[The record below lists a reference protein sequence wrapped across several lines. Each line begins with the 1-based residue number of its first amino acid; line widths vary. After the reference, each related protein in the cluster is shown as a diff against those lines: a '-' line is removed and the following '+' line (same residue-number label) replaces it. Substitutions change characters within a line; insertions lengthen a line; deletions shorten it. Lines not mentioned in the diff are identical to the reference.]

1 MLVFLTK
8 PYWEDSVREFI
19 PEAVSD
25 TFHSA
30 KEFTTQIIDTDFDFN
45 HIKDQATSIYASIV
59 DFVQEQ
65 EQEQEHVEKPTLTT
79 PDEQLFSIGNVELG
93 DTRTEVEEIYGE
105 PMRRSENE
113 YGLDWFT
120 YHEHYQNFMMIG
132 YDDQKM
138 VRGLFTNQDLVSSQV
153 NIRLGDTKEVV
164 NETLGEP
171 EDAIRN
177 GRFNYLINSEGEY
190 DVYQIDGNYITIFYD
205 IHEGYEFTA
214 LQLIDENLEAT
225 KDTLYTPRSEALK
238 EGFEFQLF
246 DLTNATRVHHNLPIL
261 EWNDS
266 VKETARKHSTD
277 MAKNNFFSH
286 TNVQGKS
293 PFDRMEEDHIPFT
306 SAGENLAYGQFS
318 SIFAHQGLMNSLG
331 HRENILN
338 NVFTELGIGVDFNDN
353 DQPFYTEKFLDN

>member
-1 MLVFLTK
+1 M
-8 PYWEDSVREFI
+8 REFI
-19 PEAVSD
+19 PEAVSNI
-25 TFHSA
+25 FHSA
-30 KEFTTQIIDTDFDFN
+30 KEFTTQIIDTDFDFGQ
-45 HIKDQATSIYASIV
+45 IKDQATSI
-59 DFVQEQ
+59 FEFGQER
-65 EQEQEHVEKPTLTT
+65 EQEHVEKPALTT
-79 PDEQLFSIGNVELG
+79 PDEQPFSIGNVELG
-93 DTRTEVEEIYGE
+93 DTRTDVEEIYGE
-105 PMRRSENE
+105 PMRISENE

-138 VRGLFTNQDLVSSQV
+138 VRGLFTNQDLVSSQF
-153 NIRLGDTKEVV
+153 NISLGDTKEFV

-190 DVYQIDGNYITIFYD
+190 DVYQIDGNYVTIFYD

-225 KDTLYTPRSEALK
+225 KNTLYTPGSEALK

-246 DLTNATRVHHNLPIL
+246 NLTNATRVHHNLPIL
-261 EWNDS
+261 KWNDS
-266 VKETARKHSTD
+266 VREVARKHSTD
-277 MAKNNFFSH
+277 MATNHFFSH
-286 TNVQGKS
+286 TNLQGKS

-306 SAGENLAYGQFS
+306 SAAENLAYGQFS

-331 HRENILN
+331 HRENILH
-338 NVFTELGIGVDFNDN
+338 NVFTEVGIGVDFNDN
-353 DQPFYTEKFLDN
+353 DQPFYTEKFLAH